1 MDRVEQMERNQE
13 DLGHLFARL
22 DDLAARSAKGEVAIS
37 PFFSPREQYFAE
49 RYLKKSGVRAVAF
62 GGISEA
68 ERKRIYVLPDYIEWA
83 DGATLPETLCDFGFS
98 TEISA
103 IRVRGSGYRALS
115 HRDFLGSLLGLGL
128 LRSVIGDILLIGEE
142 QREAVV
148 VCERGIVPFLEAHLE
163 RVGNDKVSLSCVDE
177 ETLASLSASRRMM
190 PISDTVASARLD
202 CVVAALCR
210 LSREKARDCVECEL
224 VELDF
229 ETETRPDHTVTAPAI
244 LSVRGV
250 GRYRIISLE
259 EKTKKGRLRLL
270 AEKYE

>member
-1 MDRVEQMERNQE
+1 MDRMDRKQE
-13 DLGHLFARL
+13 EFGHLFARL

-37 PFFSPREQYFAE
+37 PFLSPREQYFAGS
-49 RYLKKSGVRAVAF
+49 YLARGGVRAVAF
-62 GGISEA
+62 GGVPDA
-68 ERKRIYVLPDYIEWA
+68 ERKRLYLLPDYIEIEDETTLA
-83 DGATLPETLCDFGFS
+83 ATLREFGFES
-98 TEISA
+98 EIA
-103 IRVRGSGYRALS
+103 ALRVRGSGYRTLS

-128 LRSVIGDILLIGEE
+128 TRSVLGDILPCGEE

-148 VCERGIVPFLEAHLE
+148 LCESGIAPFLEAHLE
-163 RVGNDKVSLSCVDE
+163 RVGNDKVSISLVGEDE
-177 ETLASLSASRRMM
+177 LSAISATRRMT

-210 LSREKARDCVECEL
+210 LSRERARECVEREL
-224 VELDF
+224 VELNF
-229 ETETRPDHTVTAPAI
+229 EKETRPDRTVEVPAI

-250 GRYRIISLE
+250 GRYRVLSLG

>member
-1 MDRVEQMERNQE
+1 MERNQE
-13 DLGHLFARL
+13 EFGLLFARL

-37 PFFSPREQYFAE
+37 PFLSPRERHFAE
-49 RYLKKSGVRAVAF
+49 GYLARGGVRAISF
-62 GGISEA
+62 GGVPDA
-68 ERKRIYVLPDYIEWA
+68 ERRRLYLLPEYIEIEEEE
-83 DGATLPETLCDFGFS
+83 DLPTVLCDFGFAS
-98 TEISA
+98 EISA
-103 IRVRGSGYRALS
+103 LRVRGSGYRALS

-128 LRSVIGDILLIGEE
+128 TRSVMGDILLCGEE

-148 VCERGIVPFLEAHLE
+148 LCESGVVPFLLTHLE
-163 RVGNDKVSLSCVDE
+163 RVGNDKVTISLVDADE
-177 ETLASLSASRRMM
+177 LRTICPERRMI

-210 LSREKARDCVECEL
+210 LSREKARECVEREL
-224 VELDF
+224 VELNF
-229 ETETRPDHTVTAPAI
+229 EKETRPDRTVEAPAI

-250 GRYRIISLE
+250 GRYRVLSLG

>member
-1 MDRVEQMERNQE
+1 MDRNQE
-13 DLGHLFARL
+13 EFGHLFARL

-37 PFFSPREQYFAE
+37 PFLSPRELYFSE
-49 RYLKKSGVRAVAF
+49 KYLQRKGVRAVSF
-62 GGISEA
+62 GGVRDA
-68 ERKRIYVLPDYIEWA
+68 ERRRLYLLPEYMDET
-83 DGATLPETLCDFGFS
+83 DEERLSATLRDFGFES
-98 TEISA
+98 EIAA

-128 LRSVIGDILLIGEE
+128 TRSVLGDILPLGEE

-148 VCERGIVPFLEAHLE
+148 LCESGIAPFLETHLE
-163 RVGNDKVSLSCVDE
+163 RVGNDKVSLSRVGE
-177 ETLASLSASRRMM
+177 EELRTLSAERRRT

-210 LSREKARDCVECEL
+210 LSRERARECVEREL
-224 VELDF
+224 VELNF
-229 ETETRPDHTVTAPAI
+229 EKETRPDRTVDAPAI

-250 GRYRIISLE
+250 GRFRVLSLGGQ
-259 EKTKKGRLRLL
+259 TKKGRLRLV